1 MPIYGLRFR
10 ALGQTLYHTGP
21 ADLAVGDHVLIAA
34 DQGQALAQV
43 VSGPY
48 DYVAG
53 VEPESLTPIERRATE
68 EDLAEGRT
76 NEKLA
81 REATEFCRQCIRDR
95 RLDMKLVDVEVFFD
109 RSKLIFYF
117 TAPARIDFRELVK
130 DLVREYRARIELRQI
145 GVRHETQMV
154 GAVGNCGMVCC
165 CRRYLRKF
173 APVTIRMAKEQN
185 LFLNP
190 AKISGICGRLLCCLS
205 YEQENYDRFHH
216 NCPRLGKK
224 YQTTQGTMKVL
235 RANMFR
241 NSLSVLNENNEE
253 QELTLEEWQALD
265 PHRPEP
271 HLNNVQPKQAQQ
283 PQKAAQGDGL
293 LVVSVTPEN
302 VDDPNLFA
310 DVLPPDAPL
319 TAGPEAQPQQ
329 PAQRYQ
335 QPAAAPQQGYQPAQH
350 QPIHHQP
357 VPPQPQSYPTASQ
370 PVQPQQPVAPQG
382 HQPAAPAP
390 QESLIHPLLM
400 RNGDSRPLQKPTTPL
415 PSLDLLTPP
424 PSEVEPVDTFALEQM
439 ARLVEA
445 RLADFRIKADVVNYS
460 PGPVIC
466 HCRTDGRSE
475 ACKGSCKA

>member
-1 MPIYGLRFR
+1 M
-10 ALGQTLYHTGP
+10 
-21 ADLAVGDHVLIAA
+21 
-34 DQGQALAQV
+34 
-43 VSGPY
+43 
-48 DYVAG
+48 
-53 VEPESLTPIERRATE
+53 
-68 EDLAEGRT
+68 
-76 NEKLA
+76 
-81 REATEFCRQCIRDR
+81 
-95 RLDMKLVDVEVFFD
+95 
-109 RSKLIFYF
+109 
-117 TAPARIDFRELVK
+117 
-130 DLVREYRARIELRQI
+130 REYRARIELRQI

-271 HLNNVQPKQAQQ
+271 HPNNAQPKQAQQ
-283 PQKAAQGDGL
+283 RQKAAQGDGL

-319 TAGPEAQPQQ
+319 TAGPE
-329 PAQRYQ
+329 
-335 QPAAAPQQGYQPAQH
+335 
-350 QPIHHQP
+350 
-357 VPPQPQSYPTASQ
+357 
-370 PVQPQQPVAPQG
+370 VQPQQAQPQAE
-382 HQPAAPAP
+382 AAPA
-390 QESLIHPLLM
+390 ENSK
-400 RNGDSRPLQKPTTPL
+400 SRRRRRRKSQ
-415 PSLDLLTPP
+415 
-424 PSEVEPVDTFALEQM
+424 Q
-439 ARLVEA
+439 RQ
-445 RLADFRIKADVVNYS
+445 
-460 PGPVIC
+460 
-466 HCRTDGRSE
+466 DGAAE
-475 ACKGSCKA
+475 

>member
-241 NSLSVLNENNEE
+241 NSLSRAQRE
-253 QELTLEEWQALD
+253 QRRT
-265 PHRPEP
+265 
-271 HLNNVQPKQAQQ
+271 
-283 PQKAAQGDGL
+283 G
-293 LVVSVTPEN
+293 T
-302 VDDPNLFA
+302 
-310 DVLPPDAPL
+310 DAGRM
-319 TAGPEAQPQQ
+319 AGPGSASSRAPSQQ
-329 PAQRYQ
+329 CPAQTG
-335 QPAAAPQQGYQPAQH
+335 AAAPEGGTGGWPAGGLRH
-350 QPIHHQP
+350 
-357 VPPQPQSYPTASQ
+357 TGERGRSQ
-370 PVQPQQPVAPQG
+370 PVRRCA
-382 HQPAAPAP
+382 AAPT
-390 QESLIHPLLM
+390 
-400 RNGDSRPLQKPTTPL
+400 RP
-415 PSLDLLTPP
+415 
-424 PSEVEPVDTFALEQM
+424 
-439 ARLVEA
+439 
-445 RLADFRIKADVVNYS
+445 
-460 PGPVIC
+460 
-466 HCRTDGRSE
+466 
-475 ACKGSCKA
+475 

>member
-185 LFLNP
+185 LSLNP
-190 AKISGICGRLLCCLS
+190 TKISGICGRLMCCLK
-205 YEQENYDRFHH
+205 YES
-216 NCPRLGKK
+216 NCYNGKCNK
-224 YQTTQGTMKVL
+224 RKKIK
-235 RANMFR
+235 
-241 NSLSVLNENNEE
+241 
-253 QELTLEEWQALD
+253 
-265 PHRPEP
+265 P
-271 HLNNVQPKQAQQ
+271 
-283 PQKAAQGDGL
+283 
-293 LVVSVTPEN
+293 
-302 VDDPNLFA
+302 
-310 DVLPPDAPL
+310 
-319 TAGPEAQPQQ
+319 
-329 PAQRYQ
+329 
-335 QPAAAPQQGYQPAQH
+335 
-350 QPIHHQP
+350 
-357 VPPQPQSYPTASQ
+357 
-370 PVQPQQPVAPQG
+370 PVQGSKVITAEGEGKVINLNMQRRSATILLDDRKTIVASW
-382 HQPAAPAP
+382 
-390 QESLIHPLLM
+390 EDVIEK
-400 RNGDSRPLQKPTTPL
+400 DSEDMQ
-415 PSLDLLTPP
+415 
-424 PSEVEPVDTFALEQM
+424 
-439 ARLVEA
+439 
-445 RLADFRIKADVVNYS
+445 
-460 PGPVIC
+460 
-466 HCRTDGRSE
+466 
-475 ACKGSCKA
+475 